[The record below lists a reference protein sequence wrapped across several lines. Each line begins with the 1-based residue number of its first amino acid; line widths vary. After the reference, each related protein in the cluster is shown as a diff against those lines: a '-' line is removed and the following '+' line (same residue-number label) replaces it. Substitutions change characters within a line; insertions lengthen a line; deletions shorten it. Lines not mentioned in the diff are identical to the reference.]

1 VNPQT
6 KALRL
11 FTLRTPFYVRGSFKK
26 PDLQLDKKV
35 LALKG
40 GAAAALAIVA
50 APAAA
55 LLPLINTGP
64 GKDSPC
70 AALLAQAG
78 AKPQA
83 PPPGQTKK
91 R

>member
-1 VNPQT
+1 
-6 KALRL
+6 
-11 FTLRTPFYVRGSFKK
+11 
-26 PDLQLDKKV
+26 
-35 LALKG
+35 LKG
-40 GAAAALAIVA
+40 GAAAALAVVA

-70 AALLAQAG
+70 NALLARAG
-78 AKPQA
+78 AKPVA
-83 PPPGQTKK
+83 PPPGQSAK

>member
-1 VNPQT
+1 
-6 KALRL
+6 
-11 FTLRTPFYVRGSFKK
+11 
-26 PDLQLDKKV
+26 V

-40 GAAAALAIVA
+40 GAAAALAVIA

-64 GKDSPC
+64 GQASPC
-70 AALLAQAG
+70 AELLAKAHV
-78 AKPQA
+78 KPTA
-83 PPPGQTKK
+83 PPPGQSK

>member
-1 VNPQT
+1 
-6 KALRL
+6 
-11 FTLRTPFYVRGSFKK
+11 
-26 PDLQLDKKV
+26 V

-40 GAAAALAIVA
+40 GAAAALAVVA

-64 GKDSPC
+64 GEDSPC
-70 AALLAQAG
+70 AALLAKAG

-83 PPPGQTKK
+83 PPPGKQK